1 MINTE
6 LSDLL
11 ECEQIIENCV
21 EKVTYIQEYGE
32 GHEEKSVICFL
43 LLYLIIFINFCLL
56 FFFPVKIE
64 KRDGK
69 SSFSVFWETE
79 NGTIPRKTDS
89 RQV

>member
-43 LLYLIIFINFCLL
+43 LLYLIIFIYFL
-56 FFFPVKIE
+56 FFIFLPC
-64 KRDGK
+64 
-69 SSFSVFWETE
+69 E
-79 NGTIPRKTDS
+79 N
-89 RQV
+89 